1 MCIVPL
7 VAEQLHTYVYMFYF
21 SYAFA
26 CIMNNLHGWLH
37 VRSKVFYA
45 CKLTLGNIM
54 IL

>member
-1 MCIVPL
+1 MHTCIGPL

-37 VRSKVFYA
+37 VVKYSMHV
-45 CKLTLGNIM
+45 N
-54 IL
+54 